1 MGDETK
7 TQAELLQEIADLR
20 RHVARLEEEA
30 RKREVVEK
38 KHEALIGILEAAPDF
53 VGLAQMDG
61 HAFYVN
67 RAGRRMVGMEEDE
80 PAGNM
85 FIYDYHPPWVCAM
98 LSDVL
103 PVVMREGVWSGESAL
118 LTRDGREIP
127 VTQAM
132 IAHRSGP
139 DGKIEFIS
147 TIARDMSKQKRA
159 EDELRAAKEY
169 AETIIQ
175 SSGDMIISVDMNR
188 NVFQFNPAA
197 ERTFGYR
204 KEEIVGRPVDQLYAD
219 SVTSAPIRDALRQ
232 HEKYT
237 GEVMNRRKDGTL
249 FPSSLSAS
257 LMRDADGNVVGSMGI
272 STDITDK
279 KALERQR
286 ADFVAMLTHDI
297 KNPLASIL
305 GYVDLLVEETA
316 GRRTAEEDDFLQ
328 RTKDN
333 VLTISALISNY
344 LDLAKVEAGQLV
356 LYKAGQDLPALLQR
370 VVTLHGS
377 VARRHRLTV
386 TVSIE
391 EHLPE
396 VVGDQSALERVFS
409 NLLRNALKFTP
420 ETGKI
425 DIRAF
430 FHKKDHVVIVEMQDT
445 GPGIA
450 PEEMPLLFERYRRT
464 IASRYHEG
472 TGLGLFIVKTFV
484 EAHGGRVEVDG
495 NWGHGA
501 CFRVILPA
509 PVAPPLVKTFG
520 LKGSHTDGLS
530 D

>member
-1 MGDETK
+1 MNDEGK
-7 TQAELLQEIADLR
+7 TREQLLSEVQALRERVACLEQEAQSR
-20 RHVARLEEEA
+20 RHMELERDRLIA
-30 RKREVVEK
+30 
-38 KHEALIGILEAAPDF
+38 ILDATPDF
-53 VGLAQMDG
+53 VGIADLKG
-61 HAFYVN
+61 
-67 RAGRRMVGMEEDE
+67 RALYLNQAARRMVGMSCDE
-80 PAGNM
+80 PVGNM
-85 FIYDYHPPWVCAM
+85 LIYDFHPLWVRELFSEA
-98 LSDVL
+98 L
-103 PVVMREGVWSGESAL
+103 PIAMREGVWSGATAML
-118 LTRDGREIP
+118 ARDGREIP
-127 VTQAM
+127 VSQVL
-132 IAHRSGP
+132 IAHKTSSEGRVQ
-139 DGKIEFIS
+139 FFS

-175 SSGDMIISVDMNR
+175 SSGDMIISVDANR
-188 NVFQFNPAA
+188 TVSQFNPAA

-204 KEEIVGRPVDQLYAD
+204 KEEIVGRPVDLLYAD
-219 SVTSAPIRDALRQ
+219 TVTSAPIRDALRQ
-232 HEKYT
+232 HGKYT
-237 GEVMNRRKDGTL
+237 GEVMNRRKDGTI

-257 LMRDADGNVVGSMGI
+257 LMRDADGKVVGSMGI

-316 GRRTAEEDDFLQ
+316 GRRTTEEEDFLQ

-356 LYKAGQDLPALLQR
+356 LHKSEQSLSALLQR

-386 TVSIE
+386 TVNIVE
-391 EHLPE
+391 DLPE
-396 VVGDQSALERVFS
+396 IVGDQSALERVFS

-430 FHKKDHVVIVEMQDT
+430 ASQKDRVVVVEIQDT

-464 IASRYHEG
+464 MASRHHEG

-484 EAHGGRVEVDG
+484 EAHGGSVEVDG

-501 CFRVILPA
+501 CFRVILPL
-509 PVAPPLVKTFG
+509 PVAPPLAKTFG
-520 LKGSHTDGLS
+520 LKDSQTDGLS